1 MDDCVFCRIIDGR
14 EPGYVVYEDEET
26 IAILDKYP
34 INKGH
39 ILVMPKRH
47 YRDIFEIP
55 PNTLCRVMETVKT
68 IATAVVKGLNADGV
82 RLIQNNGPS
91 AGQVVFHFHVHV
103 IPYYGGGFS
112 WPPPRPKGRG
122 RFPCPAFIGFSGWV
136 HGAAPGQHCGAF
148 LAGHES
154 L

>member
-68 IATAVVKGLNADGV
+68 IAAAVVKGLNADGV
-82 RLIQNNGPS
+82 RLIQNNGSS

-103 IPYYGGGFS
+103 IPYY
-112 WPPPRPKGRG
+112 
-122 RFPCPAFIGFSGWV
+122 
-136 HGAAPGQHCGAF
+136 
-148 LAGHES
+148 
-154 L
+154 

>member
-1 MDDCVFCRIIDGR
+1 MDECIFCRIIGR
-14 EPGYVVYEDEET
+14 EAPGHVVYEDDDV

-55 PNTLCRVMETVKT
+55 PEALCKVMKVAKLM
-68 IATAVVKGLNADGV
+68 ARAVVNGLKADGV

-103 IPYYGGGFS
+103 IPYYGGGYRAHRVELS
-112 WPPPRPKGRG
+112 EAEAIEVVSKVTEALRKINEDSSLKGDENT
-122 RFPCPAFIGFSGWV
+122 AIS
-136 HGAAPGQHCGAF
+136 
-148 LAGHES
+148 
-154 L
+154 

>member
-39 ILVMPKRH
+39 VLVMPKRH

-55 PNTLCRVMETVKT
+55 PNTLCRVMEIVKT
-68 IATAVVKGLNADGV
+68 IAAAVVKGLNADGV
-82 RLIQNNGPS
+82 RLIQNNGSS

-103 IPYYGGGFS
+103 IPYYGGGFRS
-112 WPPPRPKGRG
+112 PRLELSHEEAVEVVNKVTKALRELRPNAHSPRG
-122 RFPCPAFIGFSGWV
+122 S
-136 HGAAPGQHCGAF
+136 
-148 LAGHES
+148 
-154 L
+154 